1 MKTYLADSN
10 LFLRFL
16 LKDNLKHY
24 NKAKK
29 YISQAKEGKIKIVLI
44 PSVLFEINY
53 VLAKVYSL
61 KREEIANMLSSIV
74 HSPTLEVENRY
85 TLISAL
91 KKYKE
96 SNIDLVDIYL
106 FDLAKNNNWESLSFD
121 KDFEKIKKL

>member
-61 KREEIANMLSSIV
+61 RREEIANMLSSIV